1 MYIRYVHKLKDL
13 HLESDNYTEAAYT
26 VMLYA
31 KLLHVSHIQWFTPL
45 VIVQKLRHCWQ
56 YYEKHIDNK

>member
-31 KLLHVSHIQWFTPL
+31 KLLHVSHTPL
-45 VIVQKLRHCWQ
+45 SRNSFCI
-56 YYEKHIDNK
+56 EKNSNCMFYL

>member
-31 KLLHVSHIQWFTPL
+31 KLLNVSHFPWFTRL
-45 VIVQKLRHCWQ
+45 IIV
-56 YYEKHIDNK
+56 

>member
-31 KLLHVSHIQWFTPL
+31 KLLNVSHI
-45 VIVQKLRHCWQ
+45 
-56 YYEKHIDNK
+56 